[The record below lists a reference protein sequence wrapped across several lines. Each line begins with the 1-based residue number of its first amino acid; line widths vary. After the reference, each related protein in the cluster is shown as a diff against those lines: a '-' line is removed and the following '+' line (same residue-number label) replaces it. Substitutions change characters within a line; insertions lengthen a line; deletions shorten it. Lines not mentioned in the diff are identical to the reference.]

1 MSNDIFDGNWKVY
14 ANNILTHCSKLTK
27 ADLEATG
34 GHRDLLAAKLQQ
46 RYGISKDEAAKQIEG
61 YEMRFAAL

>member
-14 ANNILTHCSKLTK
+14 ANNILQHWDKLTK

-34 GHRDLLAAKLQQ
+34 GHRDLLAAKLQE
-46 RYGISKDEAAKQIEG
+46 RYGISKDEAEKQIEG